1 MNFTVVMANIADIS
15 ADAIVLPANE
25 SLKEGPGASEAI
37 FKKAGRAELT
47 KVCAQIKHCKTGSA
61 VPTPAFDLDAK
72 YIIHAV
78 VPKWWD
84 GKHNEYGLLS
94 SAYLTSLKLADI
106 MGCTSIAF
114 PLLASGNNGFDR
126 ELAFQIAEKS
136 IENFS
141 GDNIENIIL
150 VVYGENTRY
159 FVHSKGYDVTVMTE
173 IRHRKT
179 KTVGMEKAVK
189 SGLRACENWI
199 KNEENIRILFHAGF
213 GIAEVV
219 LSGNKKAGK
228 IVDIMKKLI

>member
-1 MNFTVVMANIADIS
+1 MNFTVVMGNIADIS

-37 FKKAGRAELT
+37 FKKAGQTKLT
-47 KVCAQIKHCKTGSA
+47 KACAQIKHCRTGSA

-78 VPKWWD
+78 VPKWQD
-84 GKHNEYGLLS
+84 GKHSEYGLLS

-106 MGCTSIAF
+106 MSCKSIAF

-126 ELAFQIAEKS
+126 EIAFQIAEKS
-136 IENFS
+136 IENFA
-141 GDNIENIIL
+141 GDNIQNIIL

-173 IRHRKT
+173 IKHREI
-179 KTVGMEKAVK
+179 KTVEMEKSVM
-189 SGLRACENWI
+189 SGLEVFENWI
-199 KNEENIRILFHAGF
+199 KNEENIRILLHKGLD
-213 GIAEVV
+213 IAEVI
-219 LSGNKKAGK
+219 LSGNRKAEE